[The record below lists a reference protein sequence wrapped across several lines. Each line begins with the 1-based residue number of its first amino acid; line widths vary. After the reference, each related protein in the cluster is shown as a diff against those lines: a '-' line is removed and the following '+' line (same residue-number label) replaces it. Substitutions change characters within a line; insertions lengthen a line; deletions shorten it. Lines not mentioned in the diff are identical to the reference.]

1 MTSLRA
7 AMVAFGEEMAYA
19 SMAFRTFSLSALSSF
34 LSLLICAKRRL
45 NFVRAVSCQ
54 QASMA
59 VMQRKPLRFFVA
71 CCDGAMSAVGSMSE
85 DRSELALRCFCMVLA
100 WRIYADPLFP
110 LWQLPKAFASAH
122 DLYVHGQCPEPDHI
136 RCSA

>member
-19 SMAFRTFSLSALSSF
+19 TMAFRTFSLSALSSF

-71 CCDGAMSAVGSMSE
+71 CCNGAMSAVGSMSE
-85 DRSELALRCFCMVLA
+85 DRSKLALRCFCVVLA
-100 WRIYADPLFP
+100 WQTYADPLFQ

-122 DLYVHGQCPEPDHI
+122 SMPADDESARPTEDHLTP
-136 RCSA
+136 